1 MAEVDLIPED
11 YRQAANLKSFSKKF
25 FLVFASLILFV
36 ALGKGLL
43 SFLVAMENKRIM
55 TLETS
60 EVLFLEQRNLLEKL
74 RAQKTDLQQRFAL
87 LNSLRGG
94 PQAEKMFRII
104 DRAVSQSVW
113 FTSLR
118 FKRTGEDIQ
127 ALSKNRDIGYIRVV
141 QQTDNRQHSEL
152 QGQMQMEINGQALNH
167 SALADLVKKLL
178 NQQEVHDVQILNTST
193 LQYTSGQITTYKLMV
208 TIKDW

>member
-1 MAEVDLIPED
+1 MAEVDLIPDD
-11 YRQAANLKSFSKKF
+11 YHQAANLKRFSKKIF
-25 FLVFASLILFV
+25 FVFAIIMLLV

-43 SFLVAMENKRIM
+43 SFLVAMENKRTM

-60 EVLFLEQRNLLEKL
+60 EVLIVEQRNLLEKL
-74 RAQKTDLQQRFAL
+74 RTQKTDLQQRLTL

-104 DRAVSQSVW
+104 DRVVNQSVW

-118 FKRTGEDIQ
+118 FKRTGEDLQ
-127 ALSKNRDIGYIRVV
+127 ALSKNRNTGYIRVV
-141 QQTDNRQHSEL
+141 QQTDNRQRGEL

-178 NQQEVHDVQILNTST
+178 NQPEVQDVHILNTST
-193 LQYTSGQITTYKLMV
+193 LQYTSGQITAYKLMV